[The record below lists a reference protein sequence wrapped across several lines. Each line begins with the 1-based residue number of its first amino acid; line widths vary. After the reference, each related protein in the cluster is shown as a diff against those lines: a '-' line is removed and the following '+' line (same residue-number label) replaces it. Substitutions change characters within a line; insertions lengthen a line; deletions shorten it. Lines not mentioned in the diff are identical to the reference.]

1 MAISDEEFDWDAYH
15 RDTRE
20 LSLAA
25 KGAWWDCLYKM
36 RLSVTRGRIS
46 MPIEGYARM
55 FGSTADHAKNVLNE
69 ISEFRVGD
77 AVTEHNGKI
86 TVTNRR
92 MFRAFQEREA
102 NKNRQAEYRE
112 RKKYG
117 ENAESNGMRNGI
129 VTFNPKKE
137 VEEEESIST
146 LGLKPQKKKPA
157 LVTKTRIPDPFP
169 LTDDMRAWAS
179 EKYPALDVENAH
191 EDFVTYYTNCTEKR
205 AWNVDWRLTW
215 QAGMK
220 RAAGWQAASREK
232 SAVGKFDPVQA
243 IDFKPTVCSTCGSDT
258 CLKDHRLEEA
268 AA

>member
-55 FGSTADHAKNVLNE
+55 FGSTVDHAKNVLNE

-77 AVTEHNGKI
+77 AVTERNGKI

-102 NKNRQAEYRE
+102 NNNRQARHRE
-112 RKKYG
+112 KLKLA
-117 ENAESNGMRNGI
+117 ENAERNGI
-129 VTFNPKKE
+129 VTNDIKTPSSSEGDISIKKE
-137 VEEEESIST
+137 V
-146 LGLKPQKKKPA
+146 KQKKNRT
-157 LVTKTRIPDPFP
+157 LVSSSRIPNPFP
-169 LTDDMRAWAS
+169 ITEEMAAWVKEKHPGLCLEDAHAS
-179 EKYPALDVENAH
+179 
-191 EDFVTYYTNCTEKR
+191 FIRYYTNLTTAK
-205 AWNVDWRLTW
+205 AFKVDWYQTW
-215 QAGMK
+215 QNGMDK
-220 RAAGWQAASREK
+220 AMQWQLENQAKALVGRSDDLGPAAAPLAPCQFCGNPMCLKNHDEERRAA
-232 SAVGKFDPVQA
+232 
-243 IDFKPTVCSTCGSDT
+243 
-258 CLKDHRLEEA
+258 
-268 AA
+268 